1 MGRRAGNPYL
11 VRLKHW
17 ERQQLVGRGRRQSR
31 VLVACQGTQAVA
43 GLRRDDDTS
52 AAAGDDVPELL

>member
-1 MGRRAGNPYL
+1 MTMNIMKGTS
-11 VRLKHW
+11 K
-17 ERQQLVGRGRRQSR
+17 
-31 VLVACQGTQAVA
+31 GTQAVA